1 MANRPSLPAIQ
12 GVVASATAGFG
23 LANAVLVIL
32 QGIPFDAKGP
42 DDVKF
47 VFNYREE
54 DTEDLTSD
62 ITDHFTETN
71 SAVQD
76 QIARKPVRT
85 ICHGFIGE
93 LTDAKEGI
101 AAEIALIASQL
112 TAFGPYVPAL
122 TAAALQA
129 YNQANQLY
137 NVAASA
143 VATISQAFNFLSGKE
158 NPNKQQQAFRYFKK
172 HWENASLFTV
182 QTPWETLE
190 NMAIESLHA
199 VQAGESNTIS
209 DFRITFKQMNFASTL
224 ASTSTIQGQGR
235 YVAQVAASAPET
247 HNFQNPV
254 ATPAPNFG
262 GPNPGAFQ

>member
-1 MANRPSLPAIQ
+1 MATRPVLPAIQ
-12 GVVASATAGFG
+12 GVVSSATAGFG

-47 VFNYREE
+47 VFDYREE
-54 DTEDLTSD
+54 DSEDLTSD
-62 ITDHFTETN
+62 ITDHFTEAN
-71 SAVQD
+71 ISVQD
-76 QIARKPVRT
+76 QIARRPVRAT
-85 ICHGFIGE
+85 LHGFKGE
-93 LTDAKEGI
+93 LSDSKEGI

-112 TAFGPYVPAL
+112 TAFAPYAPAL

-129 YNQANQLY
+129 YNQAQQLY

-143 VATISQAFNFLSGKE
+143 VATISQAFHFLSGE
-158 NPNKQQQAFRYFKK
+158 ESPNKQQQAFRYFKK

-182 QTPWETLE
+182 QTPWESLE

-199 VQAGESNTIS
+199 IQGAESNTIS
-209 DFRITFKQMNFASTL
+209 DFKITFKQMNFASTL

-235 YVAQVAASAPET
+235 YTAQVAASSPET

-254 ATPAPNFG
+254 ATAAPNFG
-262 GPNPGAFQ
+262 GANPGAFQ